1 MRIQMKKLMSFLLAV
16 GILAGSLKFSGKVFA
31 ADDTFK
37 ITLNGNGGK
46 FNGGVSDN
54 YNPGD
59 ALPGYEAITRDNLI
73 FAGWYDNTEFTGNPV
88 YSVPAGASG
97 DITYYAK
104 WITQNTLYYDGFEK
118 DKGLYDWSSGT
129 TLSVNTDKENV
140 YSGEKSIKYEIP
152 ANAAGNLAQ
161 TDGTMIEGDGVYF
174 WIKTERATTLYLQ
187 FKKSS
192 SIVSSDIT
200 VPAGKSIVAVPWMDI
215 KNIASQG
222 EWAGAIQIMIKSSD
236 NSNTVYI
243 DNIATYNSCKAISF
257 KLNGGKFLNDAPLDY
272 SPGMVLPTYE
282 DITRKG
288 YMFAG
293 WYDNAEF
300 TGSPVYSVP
309 AGASGDITYYAKW
322 VKPYTVFDNF
332 DDESVSKSW
341 KDNAKAT
348 DNDLTPN
355 IDADNSYSGEKA
367 LKYQVSSEW
376 GGYVFTSNSF
386 HIDGDGIYFWIKT
399 EKDITVK
406 LKLNYSKINT
416 NTIGVPAGKSF
427 VFVPWSIFGDKLDG
441 ITDLWAF
448 QIDITAA
455 VGDVVYLDDIGT
467 YSDSRNI
474 SFELN
479 EGKFSN
485 DVPEKYYI
493 GDTLPNYEN
502 IIKGNLIFA
511 GWYDNA
517 EFMGNPV
524 YSVPAG
530 ASDGI
535 TYYAKWVK
543 QYSLTYNFDIM
554 NWVDWSGNVSIS
566 ASTDAENA
574 YSGNTSMKY
583 VIPKETIGN
592 MCAMDGLM
600 YEGDG
605 IYFWIK
611 AEKATTLQLQFNGS
625 GNIISEKITVAAG
638 KNFVAIPWPK
648 TVTPDSNGWAGSLQ
662 IIVDKAAEDNTVYID
677 DVGTYS
683 NAGAHAFANG
693 TCSECGAVEFD
704 YNGDKEC
711 DIRDLVRLKRYLTDD
726 SVDIEKSNDD
736 NGTVENND
744 LVKLQKRLL
753 GIS

>member
-31 ADDTFK
+31 ADDTLK

-46 FNGGVSDN
+46 FTGSVSDN

-59 ALPGYEAITRDNLI
+59 ALPSYEDITRDNLI
-73 FAGWYDNTEFTGNPV
+73 FAGWYDNAEFAGNPV
-88 YSVPAGASG
+88 YSVPADVSG
-97 DITYYAK
+97 DT
-104 WITQNTLYYDGFEK
+104 
-118 DKGLYDWSSGT
+118 
-129 TLSVNTDKENV
+129 
-140 YSGEKSIKYEIP
+140 
-152 ANAAGNLAQ
+152 
-161 TDGTMIEGDGVYF
+161 
-174 WIKTERATTLYLQ
+174 
-187 FKKSS
+187 
-192 SIVSSDIT
+192 
-200 VPAGKSIVAVPWMDI
+200 
-215 KNIASQG
+215 
-222 EWAGAIQIMIKSSD
+222 
-236 NSNTVYI
+236 
-243 DNIATYNSCKAISF
+243 
-257 KLNGGKFLNDAPLDY
+257 
-272 SPGMVLPTYE
+272 
-282 DITRKG
+282 
-288 YMFAG
+288 
-293 WYDNAEF
+293 
-300 TGSPVYSVP
+300 
-309 AGASGDITYYAKW
+309 TYYAKW

-355 IDADNSYSGEKA
+355 VDADNSYSGEKA
-367 LKYQVSSEW
+367 LKYQVSSKW
-376 GGYVFTSNSF
+376 GGYVFTNNSF

-406 LKLNYSKINT
+406 LELNYNKINT

-448 QIDITAA
+448 QIYITAA
-455 VGDVVYLDDIGT
+455 VDDVIYLDDIGT
-467 YSDSRNI
+467 YSNLAGNI
-474 SFELN
+474 TFGTDGGELIN
-479 EGKFSN
+479 S
-485 DVPEKYYI
+485 VPVDYYP
-493 GDTLPNYEN
+493 GMTLPNYEN
-502 IIKGNLIFA
+502 ITKGNLIFA

-517 EFMGNPV
+517 EFTGNPV

-530 ASDGI
+530 ASGDI

-543 QYSLTYNFDIM
+543 QYSLTYNFDNM
-554 NWVDWSGNVSIS
+554 NWVDWSVNTSIS
-566 ASTDAENA
+566 ANTDAENA

-592 MCAMDGLM
+592 MCATSGLM

-605 IYFWIK
+605 ISFWIK
-611 AEKATTLQLQFNGS
+611 AEKATTLHLQFKAN
-625 GNIISEKITVAAG
+625 GNIVSEKIAVTAG
-638 KNFVAIPWPK
+638 NNFVAIPWPK

-683 NAGAHAFANG
+683 DSMNISFELNEGKFSNDVPEKYYIGDTLPNYENITKGNLIFAGWYDNAEFTGNPVYSVPAGASGDITYYAKWVKQYSLTYNFDNMNWVDWSVNTSISANTDAENAYSGNTSMKYVIPKETIGNMCATSGLMYEGDGISFWIKAEKATTLHLQFKANGNIVSEKIAVAAGKNFVAIPWPKTVTPDSNGWAGSLQIITDKAAEDNTVYIDDVGTYSNAGAHAFANG
-693 TCSECGAVEFD
+693 ICSECGAVEFD

-726 SVDIEKSNDD
+726 SVDIKKSNDD